1 MEEKREIK
9 RRLTRKVSP
18 KQLQKCE
25 PTLALLARGGG
36 KLLARINKHYD
47 SESSDE
53 MECVC
58 MRGPGVGTS
67 QVPSGDTDALVALV
81 PSTCWMPN
89 SQTPQGG
96 VEHVPIPVKLKNNTF
111 CSPADMLLKT
121 KPLSCWTNTN
131 DDIYFKIC
139 ELQNRIERGF
149 F

>member
-1 MEEKREIK
+1 
-9 RRLTRKVSP
+9 
-18 KQLQKCE
+18 
-25 PTLALLARGGG
+25 
-36 KLLARINKHYD
+36 
-47 SESSDE
+47 
-53 MECVC
+53 

-131 DDIYFKIC
+131 DAIYFKIC
-139 ELQNRIERGF
+139 KFLKMQEQREGVFFFGF
-149 F
+149 FFEVVIRNMAVTESDLLQGEPRSK

>member
-1 MEEKREIK
+1 
-9 RRLTRKVSP
+9 
-18 KQLQKCE
+18 
-25 PTLALLARGGG
+25 
-36 KLLARINKHYD
+36 
-47 SESSDE
+47 
-53 MECVC
+53 

-139 ELQNRIERGF
+139 KFLKMQEQREGVF
-149 F
+149 FVFVFLKL

>member
-1 MEEKREIK
+1 
-9 RRLTRKVSP
+9 
-18 KQLQKCE
+18 
-25 PTLALLARGGG
+25 
-36 KLLARINKHYD
+36 
-47 SESSDE
+47 
-53 MECVC
+53 

-139 ELQNRIERGF
+139 KFLKMQEQREGVFFLFFFFEVVIRNMAVTESDLLQGEPRSK
-149 F
+149 

>member
-1 MEEKREIK
+1 
-9 RRLTRKVSP
+9 
-18 KQLQKCE
+18 
-25 PTLALLARGGG
+25 
-36 KLLARINKHYD
+36 
-47 SESSDE
+47 
-53 MECVC
+53 

-139 ELQNRIERGF
+139 KFLKMQEQREGF
-149 F
+149 FFFLFVFFEVVIRNMAVTESDLLQGEPRSK

>member
-1 MEEKREIK
+1 
-9 RRLTRKVSP
+9 
-18 KQLQKCE
+18 
-25 PTLALLARGGG
+25 
-36 KLLARINKHYD
+36 
-47 SESSDE
+47 
-53 MECVC
+53 

-139 ELQNRIERGF
+139 KFLKMQEQREGF
-149 F
+149 FFFCFLFFEVVIRNMAVTESDLLQGEPRSK

>member
-1 MEEKREIK
+1 
-9 RRLTRKVSP
+9 
-18 KQLQKCE
+18 
-25 PTLALLARGGG
+25 
-36 KLLARINKHYD
+36 
-47 SESSDE
+47 
-53 MECVC
+53 

-139 ELQNRIERGF
+139 KFLKMQEQREGVLFFFCFFEVVIRNMAVTESDLLQGEPRSK
-149 F
+149 

>member
-1 MEEKREIK
+1 
-9 RRLTRKVSP
+9 
-18 KQLQKCE
+18 
-25 PTLALLARGGG
+25 
-36 KLLARINKHYD
+36 
-47 SESSDE
+47 
-53 MECVC
+53 

-139 ELQNRIERGF
+139 KFLKMQEQREGF
-149 F
+149 FFLFVFFEVVIRNMAVTESDLLQGEPRSK

>member
-1 MEEKREIK
+1 
-9 RRLTRKVSP
+9 
-18 KQLQKCE
+18 
-25 PTLALLARGGG
+25 
-36 KLLARINKHYD
+36 
-47 SESSDE
+47 
-53 MECVC
+53 

-121 KPLSCWTNTN
+121 KPLSCWTNTD

-139 ELQNRIERGF
+139 KFLKMQEQREGF
-149 F
+149 FFLFVFFEVVIRNMAVTESDLLQGEPRSK

>member
-1 MEEKREIK
+1 
-9 RRLTRKVSP
+9 
-18 KQLQKCE
+18 
-25 PTLALLARGGG
+25 
-36 KLLARINKHYD
+36 
-47 SESSDE
+47 
-53 MECVC
+53 

-139 ELQNRIERGF
+139 KFLKMQEQREGF
-149 F
+149 FVFCFLFFEVVIRNMAVTESDLLQGEPRSK